1 VQIIDS
7 PTMKKHK
14 FYIGTTRF
22 NNKTWSENV
31 KWREKHQHKGCVYAL
46 KKRIVQSVPKNAI
59 IFVLEMNNDTNKIM
73 GIGIIKNKR
82 DMTQNIKIYYNNDV
96 YYNRFVYHSNMRI
109 DRNQI
114 PYMKMIEVFE
124 DLVFRGSKHIKR
136 GLGITIFPWERF
148 PRKKTRLRVEKFFVL
163 IKNVLDVEKEKRTPK
178 KRTK

>member
-1 VQIIDS
+1 
-7 PTMKKHK
+7 MKRHK

-22 NNKTWSENV
+22 NNKTWNENI
-31 KWREKHQHKGCVYAL
+31 KWRKKHKHNGCIYAL

-82 DMTQNIKIYYNNDV
+82 DMRQNIKIYYNNDI
-96 YYNRFVYHSNMRI
+96 YYNRFVYHSNMRM
-109 DRNQI
+109 DRSQI

-124 DLVFRGSKHIKR
+124 ELLFTGSRHFKR

-148 PRKKTRLRVEKFFVL
+148 SRKKTRLRVEKFFIL
-163 IKNVLDVEKEKRTPK
+163 IKNKICEKKT
-178 KRTK
+178 